1 MSIENVKKFLDS
13 AGLLDRY
20 IELSGSTATVEL
32 AAQQLNCE
40 QARIAKSMAMLLK
53 NGDAIV
59 IVTNGTAKINN
70 SKYKAFFK
78 EKAHFCP
85 SDQLIELIGH
95 PMGGVSPFG
104 LKQGV
109 KLFLDV
115 SLKRFDLIYPAAG
128 AANNAVRITPGELQ
142 RLTGAQWIDVT
153 KDS

>member
-59 IVTNGTAKINN
+59 IVTNGTAKIDN

-78 EKAHFCP
+78 EKAHFCQWAVSFRYLENRSP
-85 SDQLIELIGH
+85 HKRLICSMSLCSEGFSCPCQMRCPLIS
-95 PMGGVSPFG
+95 GG
-104 LKQGV
+104 
-109 KLFLDV
+109 
-115 SLKRFDLIYPAAG
+115 R
-128 AANNAVRITPGELQ
+128 
-142 RLTGAQWIDVT
+142 
-153 KDS
+153 

>member
-59 IVTNGTAKINN
+59 IVTNGTAKIDN
-70 SKYKAFFK
+70 SKYKAFAK

-85 SDQLIELIGH
+85 SDQLIELVGH